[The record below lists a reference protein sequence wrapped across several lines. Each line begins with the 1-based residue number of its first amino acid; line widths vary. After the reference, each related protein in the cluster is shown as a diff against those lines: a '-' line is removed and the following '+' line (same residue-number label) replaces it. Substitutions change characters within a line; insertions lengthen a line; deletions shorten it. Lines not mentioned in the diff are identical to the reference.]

1 MQYLLQSG
9 WHSVTG
15 LTLLIF
21 LLCHVIAH
29 PPYMTVSNVSLIIRK
44 VASSPPPSH
53 DLIMPAHH
61 GDIEHPSIVED
72 SMKRTTAAQ

>member
-1 MQYLLQSG
+1 MQYLHQSG
-9 WHSVTG
+9 WHFVIG

-29 PPYMTVSNVSLIIRK
+29 LPYMTVSNVSLIIKK

-53 DLIMPAHH
+53 ALIMPAHH
-61 GDIEHPSIVED
+61 RDIEHPSIVED
-72 SMKRTTAAQ
+72 SVKKTTAAQ